1 MNKRKREKRKIIFII
16 TAVSIIAVIFGVLMN
31 NRYAMSSLGDI
42 KPISGKYKK
51 VYYLQTE
58 YKNAKFR
65 TVFDEQS
72 ASNEDFHDVRIAV
85 MNYEGE
91 VDGSITD
98 GSVPPNN
105 VIEATLSPDEYKF
118 LIDGYDLFNAD
129 LTVTTVLIPVDNFVY
144 MYTYLEPIDPKKLA
158 RRSANNLNSHIDG
171 NSQDGVLM
179 EMPRSELN
187 DYVKKYKF
195 KEL

>member
-1 MNKRKREKRKIIFII
+1 MKKRKRENRKMIFII
-16 TAVSIIAVIFGVLMN
+16 TAVSIIAVVFGVFIN
-31 NRYAMSSLGDI
+31 SKQAMSGFGDI

-72 ASNEDFHDVRIAV
+72 PSNEDFHDVRIAV

-129 LTVTTVLIPVDNFVY
+129 LTVTTVLIPVDDFVY

-158 RRSANNLNSHIDG
+158 RRSANNLNSHIDN

-179 EMPRSELN
+179 EMPKSELSA
-187 DYVKKYKF
+187 YVKKYKF

>member
-1 MNKRKREKRKIIFII
+1 MRKRKQEKRKMIFII

-31 NRYAMSSLGDI
+31 NRYAMSSLGDV

-51 VYYLQTE
+51 VYYLQTK
-58 YKNAKFR
+58 YKNEKFR
-65 TVFDEQS
+65 TVFDSPS

-85 MNYEGE
+85 MSYEGE

-98 GSVPPNN
+98 GSIPPNN

-129 LTVTTVLIPVDNFVY
+129 LTVTTVLIPVDDFVY

-158 RRSANNLNSHIDG
+158 RRSANNLNSHIDS

-187 DYVKKYKF
+187 DYIKKYKF

>member
-1 MNKRKREKRKIIFII
+1 MK
-16 TAVSIIAVIFGVLMN
+16 
-31 NRYAMSSLGDI
+31 
-42 KPISGKYKK
+42 
-51 VYYLQTE
+51 
-58 YKNAKFR
+58 
-65 TVFDEQS
+65 
-72 ASNEDFHDVRIAV
+72 IAV

-129 LTVTTVLIPVDNFVY
+129 LTVTTVLIPVDDFVY

-158 RRSANNLNSHIDG
+158 RRSANNLNSHIDS

-187 DYVKKYKF
+187 NYIKKYKF

>member
-1 MNKRKREKRKIIFII
+1 MIFII

-31 NRYAMSSLGDI
+31 NRYAMNSLGDI

-65 TVFDEQS
+65 TVFDSQS
-72 ASNEDFHDVRIAV
+72 SSNEDFHDVRIAV

-118 LIDGYDLFNAD
+118 LVDGYDLFDAD
-129 LTVTTVLIPVDNFVY
+129 LTVTTVLIPVDDFVY

-158 RRSANNLNSHIDG
+158 RRSANNLNSHIDS

-187 DYVKKYKF
+187 DYIKKYKF

>member
-1 MNKRKREKRKIIFII
+1 MKKRKREKRKMIFII

-65 TVFDEQS
+65 TVFDSQS
-72 ASNEDFHDVRIAV
+72 ASNEDVRIAV

-98 GSVPPNN
+98 GSVPPND

-129 LTVTTVLIPVDNFVY
+129 LTVTTVLIPVDDFVY

-158 RRSANNLNSHIDG
+158 RRSANNLNSHIDS

-187 DYVKKYKF
+187 NYIKKYKF